1 MIKEYTTTVEI
12 SGPLMLVDGV
22 TEVSFEELVE
32 IELPSGEIRH
42 GKVLEVD
49 SRKALVQ
56 LFEGSTGTDLSLC
69 RVRFLGKG
77 VELGVSTE
85 MLGRVFDGQ
94 GRPRPPSTPLRPSSR
109 RRW

>member
-22 TEVSFEELVE
+22 SDVSFEELVE

-49 SRKALVQ
+49 SHKALVQ
-56 LFEGSTGTDLSLC
+56 LFEGSSGTDLDRC
-69 RVRFLGKG
+69 RVLFLGKG
-77 VELGVSTE
+77 VELGVSIE

-94 GRPRPPSTPLRPSSR
+94 
-109 RRW
+109 